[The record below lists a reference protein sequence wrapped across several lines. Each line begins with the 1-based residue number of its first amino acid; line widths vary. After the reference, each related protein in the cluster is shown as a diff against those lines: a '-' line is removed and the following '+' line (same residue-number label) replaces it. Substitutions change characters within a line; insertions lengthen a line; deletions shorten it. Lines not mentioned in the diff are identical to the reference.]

1 MQTIFKGNGP
11 VFETANFAFSVL
23 FEGAG
28 VSKILS
34 RTRHLLIDEYECS
47 QEDATAIVNMVRN
60 LIYDPMAAHGVKPD
74 VDPTVK
80 KYMDKF
86 QAITEYVANTIVG
99 YLGINDKSRQRIAYL
114 GEELRKFLQGHPNA
128 DINYD
133 LMRRLDRDAASHCI
147 TSSTPR
153 ISEKRGDYEAMPI
166 ASSGQLKQV
175 LAQLGATDVSWC
187 IREENYWRD
196 YSNNDRNTFYILY
209 NDKLPAADPMSII
222 GTFVTPFNRVA
233 YSFDRPN
240 HSVNFDT
247 TTELLANAG
256 VDMTPPNDDE
266 MLAALNENIYGLEEI
281 FPDYDTLQAN
291 VYLVKSDDG
300 KFGAVVV
307 DDNGHY
313 RSLTPGWV
321 DINKIDTIKGRCH
334 TSCVTDGKAIY
345 SLYEPYEK
353 KGEVPD
359 GLTITDE
366 LATADSDL
374 LVFVKRDGR
383 IVNILDCRNGEL
395 LLDPAN
401 DVEFND
407 SRFVA
412 GWDKINQ
419 RYMDEAST
427 DFGPKNYWI
436 LTYSAP
442 RTKLRLPGKE
452 SGLVR
457 EIQTVPE
464 KVYVVNKKGEN
475 LADYPY
481 VEVPVDY
488 DLECV
493 SRDGRYCAYSRRRW
507 SPNSHYPEHDVY
519 LMVNGKVYPDTFTDI
534 EPDIGD
540 SIWTLYK
547 SSNSSDPY
555 YELDTKTGEI
565 KEKYD

>member
-11 VFETANFAFSVL
+11 VFETANVAFSVL

-34 RTRHLLIDEYECS
+34 RTRHLLMDEYECS

-86 QAITEYVANTIVG
+86 QTITEYVTNTIVG
-99 YLGINDKSRQRIAYL
+99 NLGINDKSRQRIAFL

-147 TSSTPR
+147 TNRTPR
-153 ISEKRGDYEAMPI
+153 IPEKRGDYEAMPI

-175 LAQLGATDVSWC
+175 LAQLGATDVPWC
-187 IREENYWRD
+187 IRNMDYWENY
-196 YSNNDRNTFYILY
+196 SNHGRNTFYLLY
-209 NDKLPAADPMSII
+209 NDKLPASDPMSII

-256 VDMTPPNDDE
+256 VDMTPPDDDE
-266 MLAALNENIYGLEEI
+266 MLAALNENLYDLEEI
-281 FPDYDTLQAN
+281 FPDYDTLETN
-291 VYLVKSDDG
+291 VYLVKSEDG
-300 KFGAVVV
+300 KFGAIVV

-313 RSLTPGWV
+313 RSLTPKWV
-321 DINKIDTIKGRCH
+321 DINKIGTIKDRRYTH
-334 TSCVTDGKAIY
+334 CVTDGKAIY

-366 LATADSDL
+366 LATDGSDL
-374 LVFVKRDGR
+374 LVFVKRDDR
-383 IVNILDCRNGEL
+383 IVNIFDCYNGEL

-401 DVEFND
+401 DIEFND
-407 SRFVA
+407 SRFVYA
-412 GWDKINQ
+412 DWDKRNQ
-419 RYMDEAST
+419 RYLDEAST

-442 RTKLRLPGKE
+442 KATLRSEIRGVP
-452 SGLVR
+452 R
-457 EIQTVPE
+457 EVQTVPD
-464 KVYVVNKKGEN
+464 KVYVVNKKGDN
-475 LADYPY
+475 LADCPC

-488 DLECV
+488 NLECV
-493 SRDGRYCAYSRRRW
+493 SRDGRYCAYSRSRW

-519 LMVNGKVYPDTFTDI
+519 LMANGKVYPDTFTCI
-534 EPDIGD
+534 EPGADD

-547 SSNSSDPY
+547 GSNSSDPY
-555 YELDTKTGEI
+555 YELDTNTGEI
-565 KEKYD
+565 EEKYD

>member
-1 MQTIFKGNGP
+1 M
-11 VFETANFAFSVL
+11 
-23 FEGAG
+23 
-28 VSKILS
+28 
-34 RTRHLLIDEYECS
+34 IDEYECS

-86 QAITEYVANTIVG
+86 QTITEYVTNTIVE

-114 GEELRKFLQGHPNA
+114 GEELRKFLQAHPNA

-147 TSSTPR
+147 TNRTPR
-153 ISEKRGDYEAMPI
+153 IPEKRGDYEAMPI

-175 LAQLGATDVSWC
+175 LAQLGATDVPWC
-187 IREENYWRD
+187 IRNMDYWENY
-196 YSNNDRNTFYILY
+196 SNHDRNTFYLLY
-209 NDKLPAADPMSII
+209 NDKLPASDPMSII

-247 TTELLANAG
+247 TTELLVNAG
-256 VDMTPPNDDE
+256 VDMTPPDDDE
-266 MLAALNENIYGLEEI
+266 LLVALNDKMYDLEEI
-281 FPDYDTLQAN
+281 FPDYDTLETN
-291 VYLVKSDDG
+291 VYLVKSEDG

-307 DDNGHY
+307 YDNGHY

-321 DINKIDTIKGRCH
+321 DINKIGTIKDSRYTH
-334 TSCVTDGKAIY
+334 CVTDGKTIY

-366 LATADSDL
+366 LATDGSGRI
-374 LVFVKRDGR
+374 VFVKRDNR
-383 IVNILDCRNGEL
+383 IVNIFDCYNGEL

-401 DVEFND
+401 DIEFND
-407 SRFVA
+407 SRFVFA
-412 GWDKINQ
+412 EWDKRNQ
-419 RYMDEAST
+419 RYLDEAST
-427 DFGPKNYWI
+427 EFGPRNYWI

-442 RTKLRLPGKE
+442 TRKVHIPGYDKHIT
-452 SGLVR
+452 R
-457 EIQTVPE
+457 EIQTVPD

-475 LADYPY
+475 LADCPS
-481 VEVPVDY
+481 VEIPVDY
-488 DLECV
+488 SLQCI
-493 SRDGRYCAYSRRRW
+493 SRNGRYCAFTRCRW
-507 SPNSHYPEHDVY
+507 YGSTGALRDATY
-519 LMVNGKVYPDTFTDI
+519 LMANGKVYPEPFMYV
-534 EPDIGD
+534 EPD
-540 SIWTLYK
+540 SETNIWNLIT
-547 SSNSSDPY
+547 NPDDTAPY
-555 YELDTKTGEI
+555 YELNVETGEI
-565 KEKYD
+565 ETKYP